1 MPRID
6 PLTFRPRPLRVARL
20 PLLLLALV
28 LFSLP
33 ALAAKTDIVV
43 FTNGDRVTGEIKK
56 LEAGILQYSTDTMGT
71 VSIEWRFIETIITD
85 KQQIIET
92 VDGTRW
98 LGKLQKPE
106 DSDNIQVV
114 TVRGP
119 VEIDP
124 RNMVSAWP
132 VEATFWDKMDLK
144 VAVNYDYARATDIT
158 NFNASA
164 DFLYRSDERLID
176 ANLRADLTRQPG
188 LDEDQN
194 RQEIRFSHQRLL
206 ENRKFRSVLAGYEVN
221 EAIGL
226 NRRLYAGG
234 AFGRYL
240 VKNNRNWLN
249 LAAGL
254 IATREQTVERE
265 EVSSV
270 EGLLGGSWRHF
281 RFTDPERSLETSFA
295 LFPSLT
301 ESGRWRGNFR
311 TTFRLELISDL
322 FWSMEYYYNF
332 DSRPFDE
339 EAQEVDYG
347 INTGL
352 GWSF

>member
-6 PLTFRPRPLRVARL
+6 LLTYRPRALRAARL
-20 PLLLLALV
+20 PLLLLALM
-28 LFSLP
+28 LFSPP

-43 FTNGDRVTGEIKK
+43 FINGDRVTGEIKK
-56 LEAGILQYSTDTMGT
+56 LEAGILQYSTDAMGT

-85 KQQIIET
+85 KQQVIEM

-98 LGKLQKPE
+98 LGKLQKPQ
-106 DSDNIQVV
+106 DSDDVQVV

-119 VEIDP
+119 VEINP
-124 RNMVSAWP
+124 RDMVSAWP
-132 VEATFWDKMDLK
+132 VEATFWDKMDLS
-144 VAVNYDYARATDIT
+144 VGLGYDYTRATDIT
-158 NFNASA
+158 NLNASA
-164 DFLYRSDERLID
+164 DFLYRTDERLVD
-176 ANLRADLTRQPG
+176 ASLRADLTRQPG
-188 LDEDQN
+188 VEGDQN
-194 RQEIRFSHQRLL
+194 RQEIRLNHQRLL

-226 NRRLYAGG
+226 NRRLYGGG

-240 VKNNRNWLN
+240 VKTNRNWLN

-254 IATREQTVERE
+254 IATREQTVGRE
-265 EVSSV
+265 EISSV
-270 EGLLGGSWRHF
+270 EGVLAGAWRHF
-281 RFTDPERSLETSFA
+281 RFVDPERTLETSLA

-301 ESGRWRGNFR
+301 ESNRWRGNFR

-332 DSRPFDE
+332 DSRPVDVG
-339 EAQEVDYG
+339 AQEIDYG
-347 INTGL
+347 ITTGL

>member
-1 MPRID
+1 MPWSRSRRT
-6 PLTFRPRPLRVARL
+6 PPRRPRWLSVPLL
-20 PLLLLALV
+20 SLLLLAFAPPV
-28 LFSLP
+28 
-33 ALAAKTDIVV
+33 LAAKTDIVV

-106 DSDNIQVV
+106 GSEDVQVV

-124 RNMVSAWP
+124 RDMVSAWP
-132 VEATFWDKMDLK
+132 VEATFLDKMDLK
-144 VAVNYDYARATDIT
+144 IGVGYDYARATDIT

-164 DFLYRSDERLID
+164 DFLYRTDQRIVD
-176 ANLRADLTRQPG
+176 ASLRADLTRQPG
-188 LDEDQN
+188 VEEDQN
-194 RQEIRFSHQRLL
+194 RQEIRINHQRLL
-206 ENRKFRSVLAGYEVN
+206 QDRKFRAVLAGYEVN

-240 VKNNRNWLN
+240 VKSNRNWLN
-249 LAAGL
+249 AAAGL

-270 EGLLGGSWRHF
+270 EGLLAGTWRHF
-281 RFTDPERSLETSFA
+281 RFVDPERTLETSLA

-311 TTFRLELISDL
+311 TTFRLELVSDL

-332 DSRPFDE
+332 DSRPLDVG
-339 EAQEVDYG
+339 AQEIDYG